1 MLPPHP
7 RILTVALLALG
18 LLCASSQAQEQAA
31 PKRAHPLEPLKV
43 FLGKWAGEVEGNPGQ
58 GSVERT
64 YAFALGERFIEIRNR
79 STYPPQ
85 EKNPKGEVHEDI
97 GYLSYDRGAKAFA
110 LRQFH
115 VEGFVN
121 QFLSVPHEGEGV
133 AFRFVTTAIE
143 NIPPGWR
150 ARETYTFAGENEFT
164 EVFELAAPDA
174 EFEVYSTTRF
184 NRVADLRERSGAV
197 RRMPG
202 SPADLRKLKAA
213 TAVLNISH

>member
-1 MLPPHP
+1 MFLTHT
-7 RILTVALLALG
+7 RILFVALIAFG
-18 LLCASSQAQEQAA
+18 LLCSSAQAQEQAA

-43 FLGKWAGEVEGNPGQ
+43 FLGKWAGEVEGNPGK
-58 GSVERT
+58 GTVERT
-64 YAFALGERFIEIRNR
+64 YAFALRERFIEIRNR

-121 QFLSVPHEGEGV
+121 QFLSVPYEGAGA
-133 AFRFVTTAIE
+133 AFRFVTTSIE

-150 ARETYTFAGENEFT
+150 ARETYTFSGENEFT
-164 EVFELAAPDA
+164 EVFELAGPDA
-174 EFEVYSTTRF
+174 EFEIYSTTRF
-184 NRVADLRERSGAV
+184 RRVAD
-197 RRMPG
+197 
-202 SPADLRKLKAA
+202 
-213 TAVLNISH
+213 